1 MLKVFVVDD
10 EIVIREG
17 IRNGFP
23 WEESRYQLAGEAP
36 DGEIALSMLQDIK
49 PDVLIT
55 DIKMPFMDGL
65 TLCRKIMH
73 TMPWIHIVIL
83 SGYDDFSY
91 AKEAISLGVKEY
103 LLKPVSASELGQVL
117 ERISQ
122 SIEEERRQQADY
134 EAMKRQLA
142 SSTRIM
148 QEKWLL
154 ELILGANAE
163 NVLAQAGELNIH
175 LEARWFRV
183 MLIAGGEKDD
193 MLLVRAHVQRLSES
207 LNGAVLLCEVGG
219 HIAAVVM
226 GDSEEELEDRV
237 FAFAQAVK
245 YEVERS
251 LNMTLRVA
259 IGAPT
264 GVVGGVAAS
273 YASAQ
278 EVLKGMD
285 VHADQT
291 RIMDTVDRGMQVG
304 ARLMGLDVVPLFEKL
319 RYASSQEAEEILK
332 AHFDS
337 IGTVARQSV
346 IMANYLY
353 VDILLAAMRVIRES
367 GGDPAEIVP
376 EAVQQ
381 QSGHLRAFTNQEDM
395 VDSAREILL
404 KAIAFRDSQTMSRY
418 GSIIRSA
425 FAYIDQH
432 YARADITLSDVAR
445 HVALSNNHFCTVFSQ
460 EVGSTFIEYLT
471 ELRMKKA
478 RELLKSTDKRS
489 SEVAAAIGYN
499 DPHYFSYLFKKNVG
513 MNPRDYRNSCK
524 R

>member
-1 MLKVFVVDD
+1 MYKAFVVDD

-17 IRNGFP
+17 IRNNFP
-23 WEESRYQLAGEAP
+23 WEESGFLLAGEAP

-49 PDVLIT
+49 PDILIT

-65 TLCRKIMH
+65 TLCRKIVR

-103 LLKPVSASELGQVL
+103 LLKPVSAHELGEVL
-117 ERISQ
+117 HRIAL
-122 SIEEERRQQADY
+122 SIDEERRQQADF
-134 EAMKRQLA
+134 EAMRRQLD
-142 SSTRIM
+142 SSSRFM
-148 QEKWLL
+148 QEKLLL
-154 ELILGANAE
+154 ELLSGTPGE
-163 NVLAQAGELNIH
+163 NVLEQARKLRIN
-175 LEARWFRV
+175 LLARWYRV
-183 MLIAGGEKDD
+183 MLIATGEQDD
-193 MLLVRAHVQRLSES
+193 MLRVRAHAQRLAEGSG
-207 LNGAVLLCEVGG
+207 GAVNLCETGG
-219 HIAAVVM
+219 RIAVIVM
-226 GDSEEELEDRV
+226 GDSAEDLEERA

-251 LNMTLRVA
+251 IGVTLRVA
-259 IGAPT
+259 IGAPSD
-264 GVVGGVAAS
+264 GIDGVADS

-278 EVLKGMD
+278 NVLKGM
-285 VHADQT
+285 AITTET
-291 RIMDTVDRGMQVG
+291 RIMDTMDLNMQVG
-304 ARLMGLDVVPLFEKL
+304 AKLMGLDVVPLFEKL
-319 RYASSQEAEEILK
+319 RYASSQEADEILK

-353 VDILLAAMRVIRES
+353 VDILLAAMRVIREN
-367 GGDPAEIVP
+367 GGEPAEIIP

-381 QSGHLRAFTNQEDM
+381 QTGALKTFSGQEDM
-395 VDSAREILL
+395 VDSARGILL
-404 KAIAFRDSQTMSRY
+404 KAIQFRDSQTMSRY
-418 GSIIRSA
+418 GSVIRSA
-425 FAYIDQH
+425 CAYIDQN
-432 YARADITLSDVAR
+432 YMNPDMTLSDVAK

-460 EVGSTFIEYLT
+460 EMGNTFIEYLT
-471 ELRMKKA
+471 ALRMKKA
-478 RELLKSTDKRS
+478 RELLKSTDMRS
-489 SEVAAAIGYN
+489 SEVAVAIGYN